1 MNNGWLE
8 GCIIIVYI
16 EGSCFYVVS
25 LYCCLVTVAFAK
37 QMSLDLHR
45 VYQLTS
51 YHCIDPL
58 FPCRWRNHNG
68 KVGTQGTNR
77 QVEQV
82 VQSAVQKKNK
92 HRSHISS
99 IHEKLFCMKSG
110 QCLIVCVCVS
120 VCVCECV

>member
-25 LYCCLVTVAFAK
+25 LYCCLVTVAFAR

-51 YHCIDPL
+51 YHCIDPP
-58 FPCRWRNHNG
+58 FPCGVIITG
-68 KVGTQGTNR
+68 KLELKGPIGR
-77 QVEQV
+77 
-82 VQSAVQKKNK
+82 
-92 HRSHISS
+92 
-99 IHEKLFCMKSG
+99 
-110 QCLIVCVCVS
+110 
-120 VCVCECV
+120 